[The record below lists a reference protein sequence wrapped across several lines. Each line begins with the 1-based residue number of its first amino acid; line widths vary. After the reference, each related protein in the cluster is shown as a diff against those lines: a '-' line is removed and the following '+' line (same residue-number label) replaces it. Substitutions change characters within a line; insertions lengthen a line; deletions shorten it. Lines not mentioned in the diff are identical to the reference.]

1 MDFYLKWTM
10 IWMDF
15 YKKWIM
21 IWMDCAGVLLRQIWA
36 KEKQG
41 KEATLG
47 AIMLFVALLLISAII

>member
-1 MDFYLKWTM
+1 MDYDLDGLCWGAPPA
-10 IWMDF
+10 DL
-15 YKKWIM
+15 
-21 IWMDCAGVLLRQIWA
+21 GA